1 MKTFGGRI
9 RGSFDKSWCVFKE
22 FTHYKC
28 IIEIGNVR
36 VIRIGYSPKE
46 AFDAAFDAMAR
57 HSNGD
62 ALIAH
67 YLVEFNDQMVAQ
79 RS

>member
-1 MKTFGGRI
+1 MDTFGGRI

-28 IIEIGNVR
+28 IIEIGNLR

-46 AFDAAFDAMAR
+46 AFDAAYDEMSR
-57 HSNGD
+57 CSHGD
-62 ALIAH
+62 ALTAH
-67 YLVEFNDQMVAQ
+67 YLVEFNNQIEKNN
-79 RS
+79 

>member
-1 MKTFGGRI
+1 METFGGRI

-28 IIEIGNVR
+28 IIEIGNIK
-36 VIRIGYSPKE
+36 VIRIGYSAIE
-46 AFDAAFDAMAR
+46 AFDAAFDEMVR
-57 HSNGD
+57 RSNGD
-62 ALIAH
+62 ALMAH

-79 RS
+79 RN